1 MTMQVTPQTDVLRRE
16 VQDRYSEVAN
26 NPDQTFHF
34 HHGRRMAEILG
45 YTMDQVDAMPAQ
57 AVESFA
63 GVGNPFSVGT
73 IQLGETVLDVGSGA
87 GFDSFIAGQAVGP
100 GGKVIGVDM
109 TEAMLDKAR
118 NTAQQ
123 MGLGQVEFRYG
134 FAEELPV
141 PDGSVDVAISNGVIN
156 LCPDKYKAFEEVFR
170 TLKPGGR
177 LYLADIVV
185 HKPVPDSA
193 KANVDLWTA

>member
-73 IQLGETVLDVGSGA
+73 IQPGETVLDVGSGA
-87 GFDSFIAGQAVGP
+87 GFDSFIAGNAVGHR
-100 GGKVIGVDM
+100 GKVIGVDM
-109 TEAMLDKAR
+109 TEAMIDKAR

-123 MGLGQVEFRYG
+123 MGLDQVEFRLG

-141 PDGSVDVAISNGVIN
+141 PDAAVDVAISNGVIN
-156 LCPDKYKAFEEVFR
+156 LCPDKYKAFGEVFR

-177 LYLADIVV
+177 IYLADIVV
-185 HKPVPDSA
+185 HKPVPDAA

>member
-1 MTMQVTPQTDVLRRE
+1 MTIGVAPKTEVLRKE
-16 VQDRYSEVAN
+16 VQEKYAEVAV

-34 HHGRRMAEILG
+34 HHGGPLAEILG
-45 YTMDQVDAMPAQ
+45 YAMDQVDAMPPQ

-63 GVGNPFSVGT
+63 GVGNPFSLGA
-73 IQLGETVLDVGSGA
+73 IQLGETVLDVGSGG

-118 NTAQQ
+118 GTAKQ
-123 MGLGQVEFRYG
+123 MGQEQVEFRQG
-134 FAEELPV
+134 FVEDMPV
-141 PDGSVDVAISNGVIN
+141 PDGSIDVVISNGVIN
-156 LCPDKYKAFEEVFR
+156 LCPDKYEAFEEVFR

-185 HKPVPDSA
+185 HKPVPDAA
-193 KANVDLWTA
+193 KENVDLWTA

>member
-1 MTMQVTPQTDVLRRE
+1 MTIAVAPKTEVLRKE
-16 VQDRYSEVAN
+16 VQEKYAEVAI
-26 NPDQTFHF
+26 NPDQTFHV
-34 HHGRRMAEILG
+34 HHGRPLAEILG
-45 YTMDQVDAMPAQ
+45 YAMDQVDAMPPQ

-63 GVGNPFSVGT
+63 GVGNPFSLGA
-73 IQLGETVLDVGSGA
+73 IQLGETVLDVGSGG

-118 NTAQQ
+118 GTAKQ
-123 MGLGQVEFRYG
+123 MGLEQAEFRQG
-134 FAEELPV
+134 FVEEMPV
-141 PDGSVDVAISNGVIN
+141 PDGSIDVVISNGVIN
-156 LCPDKYKAFEEVFR
+156 LCPDKYEAFEEVFR

-185 HKPVPDSA
+185 HKPVPDAA
-193 KANVDLWTA
+193 KENVDLWTA